1 MSYDEN
7 NPNHRKELEA
17 YLTRPKATQEE
28 ARATWNKRESEFN
41 EDRKQKLKAD
51 KDIGNKSIIDQ
62 VVAYSPKPVQP
73 YIPGLEPIT
82 TKHIADT
89 LNKFEDPDFTAQE
102 LEDFKA
108 PIKKQDPMINYVK
121 NNNANNKNP
130 GTFKKLVEKDERDF
144 KDQRGKR
151 FINKTLKPVE
161 RNDNPKGVAFNP
173 TTQLFTNKDRT
184 IAFKTYDEAD
194 TWNKAIGINTEP
206 KPYPTQAT
214 PEMVGALAT
223 RLERN
228 AQMSGGKG
236 PFTKIADNLGKKK
249 PIIKKPFKP
258 TATNYSTFKIDPVLP
273 IDFFKPSKPDPQLM
287 ELQRRVEDSSR
298 RSREEKIREANSGL
312 GGLIGGVQF
321 DNE

>member
-1 MSYDEN
+1 M
-7 NPNHRKELEA
+7 
-17 YLTRPKATQEE
+17 
-28 ARATWNKRESEFN
+28 
-41 EDRKQKLKAD
+41 
-51 KDIGNKSIIDQ
+51 
-62 VVAYSPKPVQP
+62 
-73 YIPGLEPIT
+73 
-82 TKHIADT
+82 TKHVVDT
-89 LNKFEDPDFTAQE
+89 LNKFEDPDLTAQE

-108 PIKKQDPMINYVK
+108 PIKKEDPMVSWVK
-121 NNNANNKNP
+121 KNNANNENP

-258 TATNYSTFKIDPVLP
+258 TATNYSSFKIDPVLP

>member
-258 TATNYSTFKIDPVLP
+258 TATNYSSFKIDPVLP

>member
-1 MSYDEN
+1 MKTFRDKNGFEVKPGENWNDEKSN
-7 NPNHRKELEA
+7 DTMN
-17 YLTRPKATQEE
+17 YLTDPNR
-28 ARATWNKRESEFN
+28 NM
-41 EDRKQKLKAD
+41 
-51 KDIGNKSIIDQ
+51 
-62 VVAYSPKPVQP
+62 
-73 YIPGLEPIT
+73 
-82 TKHIADT
+82 TKHVVDT

-184 IAFKTYDEAD
+184 IAFQSYDEAD
-194 TWNKAIGINTEP
+194 TWNKAIGINTKP

-214 PEMVGALAT
+214 PKQVGELAE

-228 AQMSGGKG
+228 AQMTGGKG
-236 PFTKIADNLGKKK
+236 PFTKIADNLGKNK
-249 PIIKKPFKP
+249 PITKKPFKP

-273 IDFFKPSKPDPQLM
+273 IEFFKLSKPDPQLI
-287 ELQRRVEDSSR
+287 ELRRRVEESER
-298 RSREEKIREANSGL
+298 RNKEEKIREANSGL
-312 GGLIGGVQF
+312 GGLMGGVQF
-321 DNE
+321 DK

>member
-1 MSYDEN
+1 MKTYRDKNGFEVKPGENWNDEKSN
-7 NPNHRKELEA
+7 DTMN
-17 YLTRPKATQEE
+17 YLTDPNR
-28 ARATWNKRESEFN
+28 NM
-41 EDRKQKLKAD
+41 
-51 KDIGNKSIIDQ
+51 
-62 VVAYSPKPVQP
+62 
-73 YIPGLEPIT
+73 
-82 TKHIADT
+82 TKHVVDT

-258 TATNYSTFKIDPVLP
+258 TATNYSSFKIDPVLP